1 MHHAFTPA
9 AEGHRSPLPYPE
21 PERGRHRT
29 MRAPIPDNEAARLDA
44 LHRYAILD
52 TPPEEA
58 FDDIVTLAAHICNTP
73 IALIT
78 FVDTNRQWFKA
89 RLGLDAAESSRDVS
103 FCAHAILKP
112 DDVLVVPDALE
123 DPRFA
128 GNPLVT
134 ATPKIR
140 FYAGAPLVTHDGHSL
155 GTLCVIDRVP
165 RRLTEEQ
172 LAALR
177 ALRRDVI
184 TELEL
189 RRSITERDQ
198 ARTALQRLN
207 VELEAANQELQSFN
221 FSVSHDLRAP
231 LTIIDGFSKAL
242 LEDYATCLDQ
252 QGRDYLGRIRTATQ
266 RMTHLI
272 DALLNLSR
280 LSRDPLNREPTDLTE
295 IARTIERE
303 LRYLNSGQRRV
314 TMRISDGITAKG
326 DRLLLR
332 SLIENLLGNA
342 WKYTRQREEAVIEF
356 GVTEE
361 EGKTVYYVR
370 DNGAGFDMKY
380 AGRLFAPFQRMHRP
394 EEFEGIGV
402 GLAIAQRVVRR
413 HGGRIWVE
421 AEPDKGATFFFTLE

>member
-1 MHHAFTPA
+1 MK
-9 AEGHRSPLPYPE
+9 
-21 PERGRHRT
+21 
-29 MRAPIPDNEAARLDA
+29 APIPDNEAARIDA
-44 LHRYAILD
+44 LYRYAILD

-58 FDDIVTLAAHICNTP
+58 FDDIVTIAAHICDTP

-89 RLGLDAAESSRDVS
+89 RFGLDAAGSSREAS

-112 DDVLVVPDALE
+112 DDVLVIPDALE

-128 GNPLVT
+128 DNPLVT
-134 ATPKIR
+134 AAPNIR
-140 FYAGAPLVTHDGHSL
+140 FYAGAPLVTRDGHSL

-165 RRLTEEQ
+165 RRLTGEQ

-189 RRSITERDQ
+189 RRSIGERDQ
-198 ARTALQRLN
+198 ARAALEQLN
-207 VELEAANQELQSFN
+207 VELEAANQELQAFN

-242 LEDYATCLDQ
+242 LEDYASSLDQ
-252 QGRDYLGRIRTATQ
+252 QGRDYLGRIRAASQ

-280 LSRDPLNREPTDLTE
+280 LSRDPLNREPADLSE
-295 IARTIERE
+295 IGRTIERE
-303 LRYLNSGQRRV
+303 LRYLDNGRRRV
-314 TMRISDGITAKG
+314 TLRIADGMTTKG

-356 GVTEE
+356 GVTD
-361 EGKTVYYVR
+361 EGGKRVYFVR
-370 DNGAGFDMKY
+370 DNGVGFDMKY

-421 AEPDKGATFFFTLE
+421 AEPDRGATFFFTLE